1 MGTLSSSLDRA
12 DVETL
17 IEAMGDWEAIGNHEF
32 HVMNMV
38 KSAPIP
44 PEDHE
49 AHEFITNIKSHFKER
64 EKDIKATREVRQ
76 ERAIFTKAKLALI
89 KRDLGVNELFEN
101 AQQDDLIEKAPKKGG
116 IPDKEKCVEK
126 KKGDPLLGEKFRLA
140 EEFIKDLGVW
150 SHYEKFLADKKA
162 EAEATG
168 Q

>member
-17 IEAMGDWEAIGNHEF
+17 IDAMGDWEAVGNHEF

-64 EKDIKATREVRQ
+64 EKDIKATREIRQ
-76 ERAIFTKAKLALI
+76 EKAIFVKAKLALI
-89 KRDLGVNELFEN
+89 KKDLGIDELFDN
-101 AQQDDLIEKAPKKGG
+101 ARQDDLIDKPAKKGG
-116 IPDKEKCVEK
+116 VPDRDKCVEK
-126 KKGDPLLGEKFRLA
+126 RKGDPGLAEKLRLA
-140 EEFIKDLGVW
+140 EEFIKDLGVQA
-150 SHYEKFLADKKA
+150 HYEKFLAEKK
-162 EAEATG
+162 EETK
-168 Q
+168 QE